1 VTCPPPI
8 VAIFG
13 AFGLVCAGAWAGS
26 GARAEEIRI
35 EVSRGKPA
43 ATLAAPGASFTVG
56 TSGASYPAPPG
67 DSHALAARGPDLL
80 LDGKPVSAPLVIRA
94 ARAPLRIDGRVL
106 SGRVEAWS
114 EKGGLV
120 LVNALDLED
129 YVAAVVAS
137 EVPSGWPAAAL
148 QAQAVAARTYA
159 VAQKVAQGAGARAHL
174 GASMLDQV
182 YAGAANLTA
191 GARKASQATA
201 GEVLTWEA
209 APIAAYFSSSCGGRG
224 ESGEAAFKLP
234 PGSVPYLPGGDDGDS
249 DAGAPRLVWT
259 VRRTL
264 EDLSAIL
271 RKAGR
276 LQAAISG
283 ISVAATTPAGRV
295 SRVLL
300 RTTSGGEVPMSGA
313 ELRQL
318 VGYTALP
325 SLWFTVSIE
334 GQAAVFRGRGSGHG
348 VGLCQWGA
356 RGRAARGETYRQ
368 ILAHYYPGAEIRRMY

>member
-1 VTCPPPI
+1 MPRPPPI
-8 VAIFG
+8 VALL
-13 AFGLVCAGAWAGS
+13 AAACAWAGA

-35 EVSRGKPA
+35 EIARGKPA
-43 ATLAAPGASFTVG
+43 AALDAPGASFTVG
-56 TSGASYPAPPG
+56 TGGAPYAVSGADG
-67 DSHALAARGPDLL
+67 HRLAARGADLL
-80 LDGKPVSAPLVIRA
+80 LDGRPVPAPLVVRP

-106 SGRVEAWS
+106 PGRVEAWS
-114 EKGGLV
+114 EKGGLI

-159 VAQKVAQGAGARAHL
+159 VAQKIAQGPGARAHL
-174 GASMLDQV
+174 GASVLDQV
-182 YAGAANLTA
+182 YAGAAHLTS

-224 ESGEAAFKLP
+224 ESGEAAFNLP
-234 PGSVPYLPGGDDGDS
+234 PGSTPYLPGGDDGDA
-249 DAGAPRLVWT
+249 DAGSPRRSWT
-259 VRRTL
+259 VRRSF
-264 EDLSAIL
+264 EQLSALL

-276 LQAAISG
+276 LQTPIRG
-283 ISVAATTPAGRV
+283 ISIAATTEAGRV
-295 SRVLL
+295 SRVSL
-300 RTTSGGEVPMSGA
+300 RTARGGEVPMSGA

-325 SLWFTVSIE
+325 SLWFAVSVE
-334 GQAAVFRGRGSGHG
+334 GDTAVFRGRGSGHG

-356 RGRAARGETYRQ
+356 RGRAARGETYQQ
-368 ILAHYYPGAEIRRMY
+368 ILGHYYPGAEIRRMY